1 MNQNSLYAIR
11 PVDDNDLRHYGVLGM
26 HWGIHRYRRRD
37 GTLTRSGQKK
47 ADKLRSQ
54 YKSLTGKTMRKPST
68 RKTSAQSTQ
77 RKSSSSMTDE
87 ELRKAVSRLQMEK
100 QYRTLLAESTP
111 KTRGQKF
118 IDAASNV
125 LAESAKNAAKDVA
138 TQMMKSAL
146 NDMVNKAN
154 DKQKKK

>member
-1 MNQNSLYAIR
+1 
-11 PVDDNDLRHYGVLGM
+11 
-26 HWGIHRYRRRD
+26 
-37 GTLTRSGQKK
+37 
-47 ADKLRSQ
+47 
-54 YKSLTGKTMRKPST
+54 
-68 RKTSAQSTQ
+68 
-77 RKSSSSMTDE
+77 MTDE

>member
-1 MNQNSLYAIR
+1 MNQNELY
-11 PVDDNDLRHYGVLGM
+11 HYGVLGM
-26 HWGIHRYRRRD
+26 RWGVRRYQRRD
-37 GTLTRSGQKK
+37 GTLTRAGQKK

-68 RKTSAQSTQ
+68 KKSSVQTSE

-100 QYRTLLAESTP
+100 QYRSLLAESTP

-118 IDAASNV
+118 MKAATDV
-125 LAESAKNAAKDVA
+125 LSESAKNAAKDVT
-138 TQMMKSAL
+138 TQMMKNAL
-146 NDMVNKAN
+146 NSMVNSAN
-154 DKQKKK
+154 NKQKKK

>member
-1 MNQNSLYAIR
+1 MNQNELY
-11 PVDDNDLRHYGVLGM
+11 HYGVLGM
-26 HWGIHRYRRRD
+26 RWGVRRYQRRD
-37 GTLTRSGQKK
+37 GTLTRAGQKK

-68 RKTSAQSTQ
+68 KKSSVQTSE

-100 QYRTLLAESTP
+100 QYRSLLAESTP

-118 IDAASNV
+118 MKAANDV
-125 LAESAKNAAKDVA
+125 LSESAKNAAKDVT
-138 TQMMKSAL
+138 TQMMKNAL
-146 NDMVNKAN
+146 NSMVNSAN
-154 DKQKKK
+154 NKQKKK